1 MIDLFFIA
9 EFNVARPGIGLLFWT
24 FVIFLLFWALVG
36 KFGFK
41 PIKNALKERENDIQ
55 SALDEAKKAREEMAK
70 LNSDN
75 QRLINEAREERS
87 KMLREAKETG
97 DKLIADARNKAKEE
111 AQKIVVDARNEI
123 ENQKNKA
130 ITEVKNKVGQMSI
143 DIAEKLI
150 RQQMGQTQEQRTL
163 VEKLV
168 NEIKLS

>member
-1 MIDLFFIA
+1 MDFFFIS
-9 EFNVARPGIGLLFWT
+9 EFSVARPGIGLLFWT
-24 FVIFLLFWALVG
+24 TIIFLLFWFMVG
-36 KFGFK
+36 KFGFT
-41 PIKNALKERENDIQ
+41 PIKNSLKKRNNDIQ
-55 SALDEAKKAREEMAK
+55 AALDEAKNAREEMAK
-70 LNSDN
+70 LSSDN
-75 QRLINEAREERS
+75 QRLLNEAREERS

-97 DKLIADARNKAKEE
+97 DKLIAEARNKAKEE

-130 ITEVKNKVGQMSI
+130 VMEVKNQLGQMSV

-150 RQQMGQTQEQRTL
+150 RQQMNQTQEQKTL

>member
-1 MIDLFFIA
+1 MDLFFLA

-24 FVIFLLFWALVG
+24 FIIFCLFWGLVG
-36 KFGFK
+36 KFAFK

-70 LNSDN
+70 LTSDN
-75 QRLINEAREERS
+75 QRMLNDAREERA
-87 KMLREAKETG
+87 KMMREAKETG

-111 AQKIVVDARNEI
+111 AQKIVTDARNEI

-130 ITEVKNKVGQMSI
+130 LVEVKNKVGQMSI

-150 RQQMGQTQEQRTL
+150 RQQLAQTAEQRNL
-163 VEKLV
+163 VEKMV

>member
-1 MIDLFFIA
+1 MMDLFFIA

-24 FVIFLLFWALVG
+24 FIIFLLFWALVG

-75 QRLINEAREERS
+75 QRLLNEAREERS

-130 ITEVKNKVGQMSI
+130 IIEVKNKVGQMSI

-150 RQQMGQTQEQRTL
+150 RQQMGQTQEQKNL
-163 VEKLV
+163 VDKLV

>member
-1 MIDLFFIA
+1 MDLFFIA

-24 FVIFLLFWALVG
+24 FIIFLLFWGLVG

-41 PIKNALKERENDIQ
+41 PIKNALKKRELDIQ
-55 SALDEAKKAREEMAK
+55 SALDEAKNAREEMAK

-75 QRLINEAREERS
+75 QRLLNEAREERS

-97 DKLIADARNKAKEE
+97 DKLIAEAKGKAKEE
-111 AQKIVVDARNEI
+111 AQKIVTDARNEI

-130 ITEVKNKVGQMSI
+130 IIEVKNQVGQMSI
-143 DIAEKLI
+143 DIAEKLV
-150 RQQMGQTQEQRTL
+150 RQQMGQTQEQKNL
-163 VEKLV
+163 VDKLV

>member
-1 MIDLFFIA
+1 MDLFFIA

-55 SALDEAKKAREEMAK
+55 SALDEAKKAKEEMAK

-75 QRLINEAREERS
+75 QRLLNEAREERS

-130 ITEVKNKVGQMSI
+130 IIEVKNKVGQMSI

-150 RQQMGQTQEQRTL
+150 RQQMGQTQEQKTL
-163 VEKLV
+163 VDKLV